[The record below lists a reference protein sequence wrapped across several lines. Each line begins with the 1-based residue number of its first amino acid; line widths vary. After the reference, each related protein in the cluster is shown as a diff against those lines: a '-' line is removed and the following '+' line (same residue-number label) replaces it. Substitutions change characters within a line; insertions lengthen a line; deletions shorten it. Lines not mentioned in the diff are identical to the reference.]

1 MKESSRDNKSD
12 RDRVYIGVFTSSRTI
27 RTTGARR
34 WADEIAETRRRIF
47 TSVSLTQHLPALLAR
62 QRTEIDRLRAARD
75 AKGLEYQIRN
85 YFRTRSPY
93 AVTCPHESR
102 RQNEA
107 GREMIPALASGQKK
121 FY

>member
-1 MKESSRDNKSD
+1 MKESSRDNKSE

-47 TSVSLTQHLPALLAR
+47 TSVSLTHHLPALLAR

-85 YFRTRSPY
+85 YYPHPIALRCDLPPMNHAAKTRL
-93 AVTCPHESR
+93 VVR
-102 RQNEA
+102 
-107 GREMIPALASGQKK
+107 
-121 FY
+121 